1 MNTPAAH
8 ITPTPSSTPK
18 VLNVLIVDDEALAR
32 QRLRRLLAQCSQP
45 AALVVAEAT
54 DAVTAVQAL
63 QQAQSCDVV
72 LLDIHLPGMDG
83 LTLADALSQRP
94 RPPLVVFVTAH
105 AEHAVKAF
113 DLAALDYL
121 TKPVRLARLQIALQ
135 KAEREIQIQTSFQ
148 AESLANDAFILIHDR
163 GQNRRIPLQTVL
175 YLKSE
180 QKYITV
186 RTHERTWLAEG
197 ALADFEQRHG
207 RHWLRIHRN
216 ALVARH
222 ALRALLRQHGHE
234 DSEWVLQLAGIEEV
248 LVVSRRQLSVVR
260 EALAQG

>member
-1 MNTPAAH
+1 M
-8 ITPTPSSTPK
+8 
-18 VLNVLIVDDEALAR
+18 
-32 QRLRRLLAQCSQP
+32 RLRRRH
-45 AALVVAEAT
+45 AL
-54 DAVTAVQAL
+54 
-63 QQAQSCDVV
+63 
-72 LLDIHLPGMDG
+72 
-83 LTLADALSQRP
+83 
-94 RPPLVVFVTAH
+94 
-105 AEHAVKAF
+105 
-113 DLAALDYL
+113 
-121 TKPVRLARLQIALQ
+121 
-135 KAEREIQIQTSFQ
+135 
-148 AESLANDAFILIHDR
+148 
-163 GQNRRIPLQTVL
+163 RRRD
-175 YLKSE
+175 
-180 QKYITV
+180 TV